1 MGLELLKS
9 IIFREL
15 SLFGLSGRS
24 LEIFLIWFILDLTSL
39 RDQSVQTAFF
49 QGAFVK
55 NSQQQ
60 LLNIAAACGS
70 DNSWGKQKTAKKKM

>member
-55 NSQQQ
+55 NSRQQ

-70 DNSWGKQKTAKKKM
+70 DKSWG